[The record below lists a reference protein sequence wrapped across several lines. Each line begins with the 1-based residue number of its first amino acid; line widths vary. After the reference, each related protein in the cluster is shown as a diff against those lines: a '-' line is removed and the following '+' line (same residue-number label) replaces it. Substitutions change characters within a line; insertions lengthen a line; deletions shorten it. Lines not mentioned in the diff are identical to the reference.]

1 MYTFFCLFELQVINV
16 QLKKAIVFEN
26 SFTLREIILCV
37 CTYDVET
44 VEELCDIFNLKNT
57 FHKDVQLYDLKF
69 VQGVFFN
76 RFKLTTRI

>member
-1 MYTFFCLFELQVINV
+1 MYTFFYLFELQVINV

-37 CTYDVET
+37 CTCDVET
-44 VEELCDIFNLKNT
+44 VEELCDIFNLKNI